1 MSTFY
6 TATDHFVLLP
16 ALLLALFGCATLLFD
31 FWVFPD
37 PKQRRWLLLF
47 LVIGEIFA
55 GAAFGRQQ
63 LFLNQHGGEITAFN
77 GSLVIDHFALYFHW
91 VLLIT
96 TLLVGFI
103 SYRFFEVR
111 DEHHGEYYGLLMLTQ
126 CGMYFLASGTDL
138 VTIFV
143 GIETMAISFYVL
155 VGFLR
160 SDPRSN
166 EAALKYL
173 LLGAFSSG
181 FLLYGFSLLYGIS
194 GSTRLG
200 DISQA
205 VANRD
210 PFDPILYIALVTVA
224 VGLLFKI
231 AAVPFHMWA
240 PDAYE
245 GAPTVVTAFLAV
257 GSKAAS
263 FAILLRLFV
272 GPLASARAAWEP
284 ILIIAAVLSMT
295 VGNFA
300 AVTQTNTKRLLAY
313 SSINH
318 AGYMLLGLIAG
329 NATGIQGVLIYT
341 AVYVFMTVGAFLVI
355 AVLNRQNL
363 AGEDINDLAG
373 LMKKSPAHA
382 IWMLIFLISL
392 SGIPPT
398 GGFIGKYFIFLSLIE
413 GGRYA
418 LAVIAVLYAAIS
430 VYFYF
435 RMVKGMFVQ
444 QPDVEMPPLS
454 TSFGTRLALGVS
466 GAATLAIGVYP
477 EPLVRFAQQTLMR

>member
-1 MSTFY
+1 MSPFY